1 MRHAVVKTQL
11 HKAVKSASEKA
22 LDIIEA
28 APRIRLN
35 NLRDN
40 PGARTEVLFFLIRKK
55 IFHRED
61 K

>member
-40 PGARTEVLFFLIRKK
+40 PGARTEVLFFLIEKK
-55 IFHRED
+55 ILFS
-61 K
+61 